1 MKMMRKCFCFK
12 QSRDTKLSEISNG
25 GNTKETKKLKGFRG
39 ILRALVKCFCGATE
53 LEEKVDVSNNSKDSD
68 LNLSFH
74 HENKK
79 TWQDYREGW
88 KKIVDEVVN
97 QDNNKIM
104 VIGGLKQK
112 EEVNPTSNIENK
124 YTAISKVK
132 NLKNQNSGKIRKS
145 KTSTTQEDG
154 SDGDRCILYIMWTAI
169 FIMLLCAIVVG
180 STFFKCY

>member
-1 MKMMRKCFCFK
+1 MRKCFCFK

-53 LEEKVDVSNNSKDSD
+53 LEEKVDISSNSKDSD

-88 KKIVDEVVN
+88 KKIVDEVIN

-124 YTAISKVK
+124 YTAISKVNK